1 MKIPIL
7 VDIERGFRKLKLY
20 IKDRTN
26 KVRKQQEVLFNK
38 NFADTKKMIVF
49 VNFPNNEFCG
59 GIMMMFYFATA
70 SRNMKNIHGCDVLH
84 ANFFNHEAKYYLSQD
99 NFKNDE
105 TIYNM
110 ELVMQKAKSLDKL
123 ILHVPEML
131 AADLAKELKKY
142 KKVLKNIPDF
152 QINFL
157 NQNIDVFSPKEE
169 WQSLY
174 EITQNITQT
183 TGFERYTTQEICNK
197 WKIPLYYLP
206 PFHEANNV
214 NDYGKKHYK
223 EKEKLF
229 IYSPDEKPL
238 KAEIIAKLQKE
249 LPDFKIQEIKGLTYE
264 EYLKTAQ
271 RAMFELTFGE
281 GYDAYFV
288 DASLLGGIGFSVYN
302 ERFFP
307 SAKYKD
313 VETVYESYEKILEN
327 LADDV
332 KKYIENED
340 LYNELSEKMDNLN
353 HEFSFKPD
361 KTLKGLEKFYKRIPT
376 FVPEESKND

>member
-70 SRNMKNIHGCDVLH
+70 SRNMKNIHGCDVLL

-110 ELVMQKAKSLDKL
+110 EIVMQKAKSLDKL

-142 KKVLKNIPDF
+142 GNEILHMFRV
-152 QINFL
+152 
-157 NQNIDVFSPKEE
+157 EE
-169 WQSLY
+169 
-174 EITQNITQT
+174 
-183 TGFERYTTQEICNK
+183 
-197 WKIPLYYLP
+197 
-206 PFHEANNV
+206 
-214 NDYGKKHYK
+214 
-223 EKEKLF
+223 
-229 IYSPDEKPL
+229 
-238 KAEIIAKLQKE
+238 
-249 LPDFKIQEIKGLTYE
+249 
-264 EYLKTAQ
+264 
-271 RAMFELTFGE
+271 
-281 GYDAYFV
+281 
-288 DASLLGGIGFSVYN
+288 IG
-302 ERFFP
+302 
-307 SAKYKD
+307 
-313 VETVYESYEKILEN
+313 
-327 LADDV
+327 
-332 KKYIENED
+332 
-340 LYNELSEKMDNLN
+340 
-353 HEFSFKPD
+353 
-361 KTLKGLEKFYKRIPT
+361 
-376 FVPEESKND
+376 